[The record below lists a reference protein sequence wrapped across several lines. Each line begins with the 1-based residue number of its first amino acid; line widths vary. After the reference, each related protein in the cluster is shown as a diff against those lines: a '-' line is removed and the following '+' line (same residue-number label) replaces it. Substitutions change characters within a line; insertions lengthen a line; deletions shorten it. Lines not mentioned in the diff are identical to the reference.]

1 MTHMTAQK
9 TGKGECPMNRPA
21 LLLKYAPSL
30 KFLDNGLF
38 RFSQPA
44 ALNDAYEALP
54 GLMIN
59 TYSNEDIATAKA
71 RSVRDGLH
79 GISDKKLAALFLMP
93 SGRRMDEKSFPGLWP
108 FHQPALRNEPFES
121 LDEYDKAI
129 AERAVEMA
137 KALANRTI
145 GIFSLTE
152 SYHETMWAHYADD
165 NRGVCITF
173 DPQHAYFAANR
184 PERILYTDE
193 PVKVTINQGQ
203 VRFCGYCVDKKSIL
217 RGELDFVPRELF
229 LRKQIPWQYEKEWR
243 ITKFLCD
250 ATEISASSDSMGQA
264 VCLFEI
270 PTRAISG
277 ITFGWRAD
285 DTSIQQALR
294 VIEKDPRWNHLWV
307 RRRARSLTDVIEEV
321 VRG

>member
-1 MTHMTAQK
+1 
-9 TGKGECPMNRPA
+9 MNRPDR
-21 LLLKYAPSL
+21 LLKYTPNL

-54 GLMIN
+54 GLTVN
-59 TYSNEDIATAKA
+59 AYSNDDIAAAKA
-71 RSVRDGLH
+71 RSVRDGH
-79 GISDKKLAALFLMP
+79 HEMSDEELVELYLTPFP
-93 SGRRMDEKSFPGLWP
+93 TWRMGEKSFPGLWP
-108 FHQPALRNEPFES
+108 FHQPALRKEPFES
-121 LDEYDKAI
+121 ADEYDRAI
-129 AERAVEMA
+129 AERAVELA
-137 KALANRTI
+137 NALANRTI

-165 NRGVCITF
+165 HRGICIAF

-184 PERILYTDE
+184 PERILYTNE
-193 PVKVTINQGQ
+193 PVQVTINHGW
-203 VRFCGYCVDKKSIL
+203 VRFGGHTVEKKSIL
-217 RGELDFVPRELF
+217 SGELGFLPKELF

-243 ITKFLCD
+243 ITKSLCD
-250 ATEISASSDSMGQA
+250 ANEIPAGSDHAGLRA
-264 VCLFEI
+264 YLFEI
-270 PTRAISG
+270 PTHAISG

-294 VIEKDPRWNHLWV
+294 VIEKEPRWKHLWV
-307 RRRARSLTDVIEEV
+307 RRRTRSLTGVIEEE